1 MILEGAKR
9 ADHRYLHLPVSLDT
23 VHATCQSFSLTFV
36 IEQYHQSHQDLLTAK
51 QKHSKASRDDTHL
64 PRLLKTYKTALVG
77 KNCAKNDYLLKVGV
91 SRRVGEVW
99 SDTTEVGR
107 EDLGDVEEEEEQ
119 ANRFGPGLA
128 RCQDEVQTQYVSSVK
143 RVNDLLS
150 YTSTIYSGFY
160 TAQARYSDGI
170 TEAHTKVDGMIDAD
184 LFADWNARSESPDHL
199 ADHGL
204 TSGGGLGGSKATFI
218 PCPGHPEEPRMTLGE
233 TDSLGFDEPGGS
245 AGLGPPDSSLA
256 RGKGEEIIGL
266 QNRLAKSREMK
277 NKLEAACFGWNKEV
291 GRQRKVIR
299 SCEANRGLGDP
310 DEVVEVSGAVEW
322 ERV

>member
-1 MILEGAKR
+1 MRK
-9 ADHRYLHLPVSLDT
+9 
-23 VHATCQSFSLTFV
+23 
-36 IEQYHQSHQDLLTAK
+36 QYHQSHQDLLTAK

-99 SDTTEVGR
+99 GDTTEVEQDGAR
-107 EDLGDVEEEEEQ
+107 VEEDEEEEE
-119 ANRFGPGLA
+119 ANKFGPGVA
-128 RCQDEVQTQYVSSVK
+128 RCQDEVQRQYVSSVK

-170 TEAHTKVDGMIDAD
+170 IEAHTKVDGSIDAD
-184 LFADWNARSESPDHL
+184 LFADWNTRSEPSDTL
-199 ADHGL
+199 ADHSL
-204 TSGGGLGGSKATFI
+204 SSVGLGGSKATFV
-218 PCPGHPEEPRMTLGE
+218 PCPGHPEEPRITLGE

-245 AGLGPPDSSLA
+245 AGLGPADLSLA
-256 RGKGEEIIGL
+256 RGKGEEIIVL

-299 SCEANRGLGDP
+299 SCETNRGLGDP
-310 DEVVEVSGAVEW
+310 DEVVEVSGSPESTRGVYCL
-322 ERV
+322 